1 MAPPLNL
8 VFAGR
13 STAPD
18 GQQSVYALFGETSV
32 TLKPGLTLPNGYR
45 LESMTT
51 LYAEFSYPAL
61 NTTARLEFPSAPT
74 YEIR

>member
-13 STAPD
+13 VTSPD
-18 GQQSVYALFGETSV
+18 GLQSVYVLFGETSL

-45 LESMTT
+45 LESMTAQS
-51 LYAEFSYPAL
+51 AEFSYPPL
-61 NTTARLEFPSAPT
+61 NTTARLEFPAAPK